1 MKRNQRTP
9 QKQKISRDYR
19 TTPCQDSFT
28 CKVCGRL
35 VVPEGAGTRHRNH
48 CPYCL
53 TSLHVDEE
61 PGDRASDCGGRMEPI
76 GIWVRAGG
84 EWAVIHRCQWC
95 GVLHSNRVAADD
107 NPALL
112 LSLAAKPLAMAP
124 FPLSRLEDILAQ

>member
-1 MKRNQRTP
+1 MKRSQRTP

-19 TTPCQDSFT
+19 TAPCQDSFT